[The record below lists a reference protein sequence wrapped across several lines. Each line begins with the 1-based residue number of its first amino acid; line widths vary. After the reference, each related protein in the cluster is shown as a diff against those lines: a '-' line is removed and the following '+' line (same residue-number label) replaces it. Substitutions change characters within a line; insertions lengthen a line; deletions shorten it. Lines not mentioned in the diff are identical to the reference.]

1 MKIDFINGG
10 FFIGA
15 KNETW
20 FYLNRCFTHGINR
33 VGRPPAF
40 SGLMDFLPTPVEP
53 ARFLPTFWRD
63 SLSLKVGGN
72 QWTGG
77 ENQVSVKNS
86 ERESLQTPVSYSV

>member
-20 FYLNRCFTHGINR
+20 FYLNRCFTRG
-33 VGRPPAF
+33 PAF
-40 SGLMDFLPTPVEP
+40 SGLVNFLPTPVEP
-53 ARFLPTFWRD
+53 VRFLPTFWRD